1 MAMYIESV
9 PNRHSPPAVLLRE
22 SYREA
27 GKVRKRTLAN
37 LSCLSAEVIEGLK
50 VLLRGGVAVPSA
62 ESVLTVERSLP
73 HGHVAAVLGA
83 ARGSGSS
90 GWFAAAPQELQPL
103 LQAMLVA
110 RVLEPASKLA
120 THRMLQEDTATSSLG
135 RVLGVGQCSADDL
148 YRALDWLH
156 DAQGGIERRLA
167 RQHLVDS
174 TLVLYDLTSTWLTGR
189 CCELAA
195 RGHSRDG
202 KRDDPQIVFGLV
214 CTAEGCPI
222 SVQVFKGNTADP
234 ATVAAQ
240 VAKLKAHFGIE
251 RIAWVGDRGMLT
263 SARIA
268 QVLKPEGMD
277 WVSSLRAPQIAQLA
291 AEHGPFQ
298 PSLFDERNL
307 LELASQ
313 HFPGERL
320 VVCRNPLLAEERA
333 RQRLELL
340 AATEADLSRIAAATQ
355 RTRNPLRGEQAIAL
369 RVGRV
374 IARFHMAKH
383 LALTITDTSLAWARR
398 IDAIAAEAALD
409 GLYVIRTSL
418 PQDQLDAPAA
428 VAAYKSLAQV
438 ERAFRSLKTV
448 DLKVRPVFHYSEQRV
463 RAHVFLCMLAYYVEW
478 HMRRR
483 LTPMLFD
490 DEYLDEASARRA
502 SPVVKAVRSEQAKA
516 KDATRRADDGLP
528 LHSFRTLLKDL
539 ATLTY
544 NITHTA
550 LNPEAKI
557 TLTTRP
563 TPIQTKAFTLLGLNP
578 ACTQ

>member
-1 MAMYIESV
+1 MRVYIEV
-9 PNRHSPPAVLLRE
+9 IPNRSSPPAILLRE
-22 SYREA
+22 GYREG

-37 LSCLSAEVIEGLK
+37 LSSWDPQLVEHFR
-50 VLLRGGVAVPSA
+50 VLLKGGVAVDSA
-62 ESVLTVERSLP
+62 ASVLSIERALP

-83 ARGSGSS
+83 ARGCGSS
-90 GWFAAAPQELQPL
+90 AWFGSAPQELQPV

-110 RVLEPASKLA
+110 RLLEPASKLA
-120 THRMLQEDTATSSLG
+120 THRMLHDDTATSSLG

-156 DAQGGIERRLA
+156 DAQAGIERRLA
-167 RQHLVDS
+167 RQHLLGS

-222 SVQVFKGNTADP
+222 SVEVFKGNTADP

-240 VAKLKAHFGIE
+240 VSKLKERFGIE
-251 RIAWVGDRGMLT
+251 RVAWAGDRGMLT
-263 SARIA
+263 SARIE
-268 QVLKPEGMD
+268 QVLKPQGMD

-291 AEHGPFQ
+291 AEHGPLQ

-307 LELASQ
+307 LELTSQ
-313 HFPGERL
+313 HFPDERL

-333 RQRLELL
+333 RKRLELL
-340 AATEADLSRIAAATQ
+340 QATEADLAKIAAATQ
-355 RTRNPLRGEQAIAL
+355 RARNPLRGEQAIAL

-374 IARFHMAKH
+374 IERFHMAKH
-383 LALTITDTSLAWARR
+383 LALTITDTSLAWARKD
-398 IDAIAAEAALD
+398 DAIAAEAALD

-418 PQDQLDAPAA
+418 PKEQLDANAT
-428 VAAYKSLAQV
+428 VAAYKSLAHV
-438 ERAFRSLKTV
+438 ERAFRSMKTV
-448 DLKVRPVFHYSEQRV
+448 DLNVRPVFHYSEQRV

-478 HMRRR
+478 HMRQR
-483 LTPMLFD
+483 LKPMLFD
-490 DEYLDEASARRA
+490 DEYLDQASATRA
-502 SPVVKAVRSEQAKA
+502 SAVAKAVRSEQAKA
-516 KDATRRADDGLP
+516 KDASKRAEDGLP

-544 NITHTA
+544 NIARTPANPNATIVVTA
-550 LNPEAKI
+550 
-557 TLTTRP
+557 RP
-563 TPIQTKAFTLLGLNP
+563 TPIQAKAFDLLGLSPN
-578 ACTQ
+578 CSQ

>member
-9 PNRHSPPAVLLRE
+9 PNRDSPPAVLLRE
-22 SYREA
+22 SFRED

-62 ESVLTVERSLP
+62 ESVFIVDRSLP

-90 GWFAAAPQELQPL
+90 AWFGSAPQDLQPV

-110 RVLEPASKLA
+110 RLLEPASKLA
-120 THRMLQEDTATSSLG
+120 THRMLRDETATSSLG

-156 DAQGGIERRLA
+156 DAQAGIERRLA
-167 RQHLVDS
+167 RQHLLGS

-214 CTAEGCPI
+214 CTAQGCPI
-222 SVQVFKGNTADP
+222 SVEVFKGNTADP

-240 VAKLKAHFGIE
+240 VVKLKERFGIE
-251 RIAWVGDRGMLT
+251 RIAWAGDRGMLT
-263 SARIA
+263 SARIE
-268 QVLKPEGMD
+268 QVLRPQGMD

-307 LELASQ
+307 LELTSQ
-313 HFPGERL
+313 HFPDERL

-333 RQRLELL
+333 R
-340 AATEADLSRIAAATQ
+340 
-355 RTRNPLRGEQAIAL
+355 NPLRSEQAIAL
-369 RVGRV
+369 RVGR
-374 IARFHMAKH
+374 IIERFHMAKH

-398 IDAIAAEAALD
+398 DEAIAAEAALD
-409 GLYVIRTSL
+409 GLYVIRTSM
-418 PQDQLDAPAA
+418 PKDKLDANAA
-428 VAAYKSLAQV
+428 VAAYKSLAHV
-438 ERAFRSLKTV
+438 ERAFRSMKTV
-448 DLKVRPVFHYSEQRV
+448 DLNVRPIFHYTEQRV

-478 HMRRR
+478 HMRER
-483 LTPMLFD
+483 LKPMLFD
-490 DEYLDEASARRA
+490 DEYLEEASATRA
-502 SPVVKAVRSEQAKA
+502 SPVAKAVRSEQAQA
-516 KDATRRADDGLP
+516 KDASKRAEDGLP
-528 LHSFRTLLKDL
+528 LHSFKTLLKDL
-539 ATLTY
+539 GTLTY
-544 NITHTA
+544 NITHAA

-563 TPIQTKAFTLLGLNP
+563 TPLQDKAFKLLGLNP

>member
-1 MAMYIESV
+1 MYIESV
-9 PNRHSPPAVLLRE
+9 PNRDSPPAVLLRE
-22 SYREA
+22 SYRED

-37 LSCLSAEVIEGLK
+37 LSCLSPEVIEGLK

-62 ESVLTVERSLP
+62 QEVFSVERSLP

-83 ARGSGSS
+83 TRGSGSAS
-90 GWFAAAPQELQPL
+90 WFGSAPKELQPL

-120 THRMLQEDTATSSLG
+120 THRMLHDDTATTSLG

-156 DAQGGIERRLA
+156 DAQPAIERRLA
-167 RQHLVDS
+167 RQHLVGA

-214 CTAEGCPI
+214 CTAQGCPI
-222 SVQVFKGNTADP
+222 AVEVFKGNTADP

-240 VAKLKAHFGIE
+240 VTKLKERFGIE
-251 RIAWVGDRGMLT
+251 RLAWVGDRGMLT
-263 SARIA
+263 SARIE
-268 QVLKPEGMD
+268 QVLKPQGMD

-291 AEHGPFQ
+291 DEHGPFQ

-307 LELASQ
+307 IELTSA

-320 VVCRNPLLAEERA
+320 VVCRNPALADERA
-333 RQRLELL
+333 RKRLELL
-340 AATEADLSRIAAATQ
+340 AATEADLIKIAAATQ
-355 RTRNPLRGEQAIAL
+355 RARNPLRSAQAIAL

-374 IARFHMAKH
+374 IEHFHMAKH
-383 LALTITDTSLAWARR
+383 FELSITDTALSWRR
-398 IDAIAAEAALD
+398 RDDAIAAETALD

-418 PQDQLDAPAA
+418 DAAQLDGPAA
-428 VAAYKSLAQV
+428 VAAYKSLAHV
-438 ERAFRSLKTV
+438 ERAFRSIKTV
-448 DLKVRPVFHYSEQRV
+448 DLNVRPVFHYSERRV
-463 RAHVFLCMLAYYVEW
+463 RAHVFLCMLAYYAEW
-478 HMRRR
+478 HMRAR
-483 LTPMLFD
+483 LKPMLFD
-490 DEYLDEASARRA
+490 DEHLDEASASRA
-502 SPVVKAVRSEQAKA
+502 SPVLKAVRSEHAKA
-516 KDATRRADDGLP
+516 KDASKVADDGTP

-539 ATLTY
+539 GTLAY
-544 NITHTA
+544 NVTHTH
-550 LNPEAKI
+550 LNPKAKI
-557 TLTTRP
+557 VVTTRP
-563 TPIQTKAFTLLGLNP
+563 TPLQDKAFRLLALNP

>member
-9 PNRHSPPAVLLRE
+9 PNRNSPAAVLLRE
-22 SYREA
+22 SWRED
-27 GKVRKRTLAN
+27 GKIRKRTLAN
-37 LSCLSAEVIEGLK
+37 LSCLAPEVLEGLK

-62 ESVLTVERSLP
+62 ESVFTVQRSLP

-90 GWFAAAPQELQPL
+90 TWFGSAAHDLQPV

-110 RVLEPASKLA
+110 RLLEPASKLA
-120 THRMLQEDTATSSLG
+120 THRMLHDDTATTSLG

-156 DAQGGIERRLA
+156 DAQPSIERRLA
-167 RQHLVDS
+167 RQHLLGT
-174 TLVLYDLTSTWLTGR
+174 TLVLYDLTSTWMTGR

-202 KRDDPQIVFGLV
+202 KREDPQIVFGLV
-214 CTAEGCPI
+214 CSSEGCPI
-222 SVQVFKGNTADP
+222 SVEVFKGNTADP

-240 VAKLKAHFGIE
+240 VTKLKERFGIHHM
-251 RIAWVGDRGMLT
+251 AWAGDRGMLT
-263 SARIA
+263 SARIE
-268 QVLKPEGMD
+268 QVLKPQGMD
-277 WVSSLRAPQIAQLA
+277 WISSLRAPQIVQLA
-291 AEHGPFQ
+291 AERGPLQ

-307 LELASQ
+307 LELTSQ

-320 VVCRNPLLAEERA
+320 VVCRNPLLADERA
-333 RQRLELL
+333 RKRLELL
-340 AATEADLSRIAAATQ
+340 AATEADLAKIAAATQ
-355 RTRNPLRGEQAIAL
+355 RARKPLRGEQVIAL

-383 LALTITDTSLAWARR
+383 IALTITDTTLAWTRKT
-398 IDAIAAEAALD
+398 DAIAAEAALD

-418 PQDQLDAPAA
+418 PKDKLDANAT
-428 VAAYKSLAQV
+428 VAAYKSLAHV
-438 ERAFRSLKTV
+438 ERAFRSMKTV
-448 DLKVRPVFHYSEQRV
+448 DLQVRPVFHYSAQRV

-478 HMRRR
+478 HMRAR
-483 LTPMLFD
+483 LKPMLFD
-490 DEYLDEASARRA
+490 DEQLDEANASRA
-502 SPVVKAVRSEQAKA
+502 SAVAKAVRSAQAKA
-516 KDATRRADDGLP
+516 KDASKVADDGLP
-528 LHSFRTLLKDL
+528 VHSFRTLLKDL
-539 ATLTY
+539 GTLTY
-544 NITHTA
+544 NITHTP

-557 TLTTRP
+557 ILTTRP
-563 TPIQTKAFTLLGLNP
+563 TPIQDKAFKLLGLNP